1 FWGQRKAQ
9 GAKAVLELPIV
20 QLNCSYLVLF
30 SSAWSR
36 GATNHQPF
44 NCIAALQ
51 AYKVHS
57 GRMLWGG
64 VKTEACPPDNHVV
77 FSPNTPE
84 VLEQC
89 QPLGLGRH

>member
-1 FWGQRKAQ
+1 PDPRKLVGGLLLGQRKAQ
-9 GAKAVLELPIV
+9 RAKKAVLELPIV

-36 GATNHQPF
+36 GGDQPPTLQLHC
-44 NCIAALQ
+44 CIAALQ

-64 VKTEACPPDNHVV
+64 VKTEACPR
-77 FSPNTPE
+77 
-84 VLEQC
+84 
-89 QPLGLGRH
+89 QPRSVQS